1 MAAECS
7 WKMIEWE
14 NMVNEPE
21 ARLFQIIKEVWYS
34 GLSLIIFSFH
44 VNKLLVIDLQ

>member
-7 WKMIEWE
+7 WKMIEGE
-14 NMVNEPE
+14 NMVNELE
-21 ARLFQIIKEVWYS
+21 EMFQIIKGIWYS
-34 GLSLIIFSFH
+34 GFSLIIFSFH